1 MFETTTKFDF
11 FRAAEAAIAHDD
23 YNQAMQFYMQALRL
37 TRAMA
42 HDQPS
47 LDVAETHH
55 RIANLFR
62 QVAQFSDADPHYSAA
77 FTMYFGLVGEL
88 DQRYKQVQKDWS
100 VQLTLVACYQRRRA
114 ASTN

>member
-1 MFETTTKFDF
+1 MLDSPTKFDF
-11 FRAAEAAIAHDD
+11 YRAAETAIAHDD

-37 TRAMA
+37 SLAMS
-42 HDQPS
+42 HNEPS

-62 QVAQFSDADPHYSAA
+62 SVGQYSDADPHYSAA
-77 FTMYFGLVGEL
+77 FSMYFGLVGEL
-88 DQRYKQVQKDWS
+88 DKRYKQVQQDWS
-100 VQLTLVACYQRRRA
+100 VQLTLVAFYARRRA